1 MRKLLPI
8 LLVVIIW
15 AAWSIPTQG
24 SLEATPAID
33 ETCSKTCSISKGAVV
48 LRLTLPVGGL
58 AKVTLKRSLV
68 GLKVKADVAK
78 TVADTAAKEFGGDW
92 TGSKLVK
99 MRVNSLVHRTITI
112 MMIVQAADLSCGP
125 TS

>member
-15 AAWSIPTQG
+15 AAWPMPTQG
-24 SLEATPAID
+24 SLEAAPSVG
-33 ETCSKTCSISKGAVV
+33 ETCSVSKGTVV
-48 LRLTLPVGGL
+48 IQLALPVGDL

-68 GLKVKADVAK
+68 GLKVKADVIK
-78 TVADTAAKEFGGDW
+78 TVSDAVAKEFGGDW
-92 TGSKLVK
+92 AGSKLVK
-99 MRVNSLVHRTITI
+99 MEINSIVHRTITI
-112 MMIVQAADLSCGP
+112 MMIVRAADLSCGL